1 MQREHGEPDQP
12 DRSKQG
18 TQFEAGHSD
27 ASSNKKESRKK
38 RWWSIW
44 KKWEGEES
52 DWWFASTGIPLMAAT
67 LGPLANVSS
76 IAALVTPWR
85 QSNIVDGQQLSDFDG
100 VPFDD
105 PRW

>member
-12 DRSKQG
+12 DGSKKG
-18 TQFEAGHSD
+18 TQFEASHSGVL
-27 ASSNKKESRKK
+27 SNKKESRKK
-38 RWWSIW
+38 RWWNIW

-85 QSNIVDGQQLSDFDG
+85 QSNIVDGQQLSDYDG
-100 VPFDD
+100 VPFAD